1 MYFDAEAYAEGICDC
16 AAGSTIEVFVDTI
29 DQTVGVLDTYIEDMV
44 VVDEDDQDLLD
55 QMKVL
60 TQHWSELREEIVRR
74 EEENG
79 EDTVFAED

>member
-1 MYFDAEAYAEGICDC
+1 MIFDAEAYAEGICEH

-29 DQTVGVLDTYIEDMV
+29 DQTIGVLDTYIEDMI